1 MQEFSIQ
8 GRLGNQLFQFAHVYS
23 MVYYVLPDKE
33 YSLYFNEK
41 IPDIDF
47 NRLAYPPKNI
57 GSGMRGQFLGYSES
71 EIFFEP
77 NLTRSIYSPSIDKIQ
92 YFLEKYGNLN
102 NSLFVTVRRGDFVM
116 LKSTFLCCNAKFY
129 DVSYQILTS
138 KGEKYDKILVSSDDL
153 EWCKN
158 NLKFHDDD
166 NVIYLDGEKPFDII
180 QLASLCKDFI
190 IGTSTFSWWCA
201 WMGEQNGGRIICPNK
216 KFVRGFEEQNKIF
229 FPERWIKIVTM
240 DGLYEV

>member
-8 GRLGNQLFQFAHVYS
+8 CRLGNQLFQFAHIYS

-77 NLTRSIYSPSIDKIQ
+77 NLTRSIYSPSVDKVQ
-92 YFLEKYGNLN
+92 HFSEKYGDLT
-102 NSLFVTVRRGDFVM
+102 NSLLICVRRGDFVGLRTLFM
-116 LKSTFLCCNAKFY
+116 CCNSKY
-129 DVSYQILTS
+129 YETCYQKLTS
-138 KGEKYDKILVSSDDL
+138 NGEKYDKILLTTDDF
-153 EWCKN
+153 EWCKQN
-158 NLKFHDDD
+158 IHIPQD
-166 NVIYLDGEKPFDII
+166 VIYLEDETPFDTIM
-180 QLASLCKDFI
+180 LASLCKDFI
-190 IGTSTFSWWCA
+190 INTSTFSWWCA
-201 WMGEQNGGRIICPNK
+201 WMGEPNGGRIICPDK
-216 KFVRGFEEQNKIF
+216 KFLIAFEQENKVF
-229 FPERWIKIVTM
+229 FPERWTKVENM
-240 DGLYEV
+240 EGLYEK